1 MNDDDLELA
10 GAVADGLATDEE
22 RQRVEADA
30 DLQALAAQV
39 GALSAAVRDVLPP
52 AERTRT
58 AALAAATAALDGGP
72 DERVAAAVAAPT
84 NVVSLATRRRLRL
97 VSALGTAAAVAVLAI
112 GGVVVINRSGD
123 DTADKAP
130 SARVTATTEATP
142 AAPPTFAPAT
152 TVATLA
158 APAAAP
164 AVAATGAQTMEVA
177 PATAVADDA
186 AASQAVPAAGGAL
199 PRLASTSDLRAAAA
213 AMTPAPPDVDDALTQ
228 CADGSLAADAVYVI
242 DGVDHPVAVVAL
254 PAAGRIGAVDVE
266 RCVIL
271 VSAPR

>member
-39 GALSAAVRDVLPP
+39 GALSAAVRDVIPP
-52 AERTRT
+52 AGHTRA

-72 DERVAAAVAAPT
+72 DERVAAAVQAPT

-112 GGVVVINRSGD
+112 GGVVIVRRSGD

-130 SARVTATTEATP
+130 STRVTATTDAAP
-142 AAPPTFAPAT
+142 AAPPTVAPAT
-152 TVATLA
+152 TVATMA
-158 APAAAP
+158 APAPAL
-164 AVAATGAQTMEVA
+164 AVAATGAETMEVA
-177 PATAVADDA
+177 AATAVAADA
-186 AASQAVPAAGGAL
+186 AASEAAPTARGAL
-199 PRLASTSDLRAAAA
+199 PS
-213 AMTPAPPDVDDALTQ
+213 
-228 CADGSLAADAVYVI
+228 
-242 DGVDHPVAVVAL
+242 
-254 PAAGRIGAVDVE
+254 
-266 RCVIL
+266 
-271 VSAPR
+271 